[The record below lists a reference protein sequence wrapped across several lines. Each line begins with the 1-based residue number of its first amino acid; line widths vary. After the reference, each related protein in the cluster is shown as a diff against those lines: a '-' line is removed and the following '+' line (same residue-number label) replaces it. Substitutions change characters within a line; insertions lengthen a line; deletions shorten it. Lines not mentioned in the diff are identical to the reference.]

1 MQHGRR
7 YENRDRRI
15 YLTGLEVLEQ
25 EVEILRGP
33 DAAFPIGGFQTLGVP

>member
-1 MQHGRR
+1 MKIAIGV
-7 YENRDRRI
+7 